1 MMPSVE
7 ALIQQAQIAEREG
20 RRDDARSLYERALYS
35 LKRSQDGRLA
45 SSILRWIGRTYYLDA
60 NAEAALD
67 CLQAAI
73 AVAELTGDAAAIGHA
88 INVKGNVHQGQGDLD
103 QAEALYLEARSHAID
118 AGETRLAAM
127 TAQNLGVI
135 SAIRADHEKALRYY
149 RTSLAE
155 FRSLGA
161 PKEVLLAL
169 NNMGILCTDLERW
182 DDANR
187 AFEEAVQIAEALGD
201 IPARIMIEVNRAE
214 LAIARGDFVAART
227 ACELAMSLSSQTQDG
242 FALGEIEK
250 HFGTVAREMGE
261 LSAAEEHLERAQKI
275 ATERRDLLL
284 SAETAREHAELCRKQ
299 GRHRDGLMHLNRGH
313 RIFSQLNAKKD
324 LADLDRRNAR
334 LERHFIDAVRH
345 WSGSIESKDR
355 YTQGHCERVA
365 DLACALALRAGME
378 PRELFWF
385 RIGAIVHDVGKL
397 IIPSEILNKP
407 GKLAPDEWELIKRH
421 PVAGVEMLADMDFPG
436 DVIPMV
442 RSHHERWDGQ
452 GYPDGLAG
460 EQIPRSARIL
470 CVADVYDALMSK
482 RSYKGALSHEAALEI
497 MRADIGRQFDP
508 DLFALFE
515 DLTKTRAPSLRQ
527 RAAVEPSQPSERSG
541 PAVRDF
547 SVSGPTDDLTG
558 LLMRRPFV
566 DIASKIL
573 AERGPFATVSLIV
586 IDVDEFKHVNDTH
599 GHLQGDAVLR
609 VVAGTLREL
618 AQSTGIIGRYAGD
631 EFVILLPHTPAEEA
645 AELAER
651 IRGTVRRAA
660 VPLRERSGSISV
672 SLSMGVVGARVEHTD
687 FDKLFEAADKALYEA
702 KRRGRDTVVSA
713 SESAEAAREP
723 TINLKQFVGREAEL
737 QRLVRSLEAT
747 MESGPQL
754 VSVTGEAGVGKSTLV
769 RRLASEVRL
778 RAGSLVTGRCLEA
791 DAKPPYAPWAE
802 VIAAIHQSG
811 IVGPQDWKELPRLVP
826 ALGGAPAEPS
836 PSKYTLF
843 DEVVRY
849 LRLASGARPI
859 VLVLD
864 DMQWSDSAT
873 WDLLEHV
880 MAQLE
885 HERMLICLTM
895 RAEDTRGEALERRH
909 RLLRDE
915 RFHEIHLERLSET
928 ELQQWLVSVFSGEA
942 NRELLAYLQRYSEGN
957 PLLATQLVRML
968 LDDGAVRFEHGRW
981 ALRAERDGDL
991 PAALTGLMDRRLE
1004 RLSPNTRKIL
1014 NTAAVIGR
1022 LFDVDLAMAAGAGP
1036 EDEVLDALDEG
1047 IAHAVLEP
1055 MEELSGSMFSFTHGL
1070 LVDAVRRTI
1079 NPRRLSRIH
1088 ERVAVA
1094 MEERT
1099 PDNVAEIA
1107 IHFDRAGIPHKAFR
1121 HAMAAGGASLLM
1133 YAHAEARRFFEIA
1146 ERAASDPVERAQ
1158 ALHRLAEVAETEG
1171 RYALTEE
1178 LCDRAL
1184 AGLAGRAD
1192 DHSILGLRR
1201 MRERTRALQGQPAN
1215 ETIAACCEL
1224 LGKARELQDRAEE
1237 AALLNMISQYQG
1249 RLGEWQDAE
1258 EVAREAV
1265 AAAEAA
1271 QDARLLAEALT
1282 RLGTSMMDR
1291 RSDEAADFYHRALG
1305 LFRTVGDRCGE
1316 ARCYINIGI
1325 IHQRAGE
1332 VPAAEAA
1339 YDRAL
1344 EAANSAHAVDLAG
1357 LASLNL
1363 GVLYLRRGQME
1374 LASERYDDALSRFT
1388 ESSNESHRLAT
1399 LYNMAHLA
1407 RESED
1412 WSTASSL
1419 YDQVVAVAA
1428 RIGQPDV
1435 ELGARAGQALA
1446 ALAVGARSVAED
1458 AMRWIR
1464 TNVEP
1469 RPEWWFQGRDLVD
1482 ALRIRLAAERG
1493 DDAHALRLLHE
1504 AVAIAGRYDPYVA
1517 AYLVAECA
1525 PSLRRSTD
1533 ALLQLIDQISP
1544 EVEALG
1550 FAGVAERLAVLR
1562 IALASASAAA

>member
-1 MMPSVE
+1 MSLSVE
-7 ALIQQAQIAEREG
+7 ELIQQAQIAEREG

-35 LKRSQDGRLA
+35 LKRAQDGRIA
-45 SSILRWIGRTYYLDA
+45 SSLLRWVARGYQADDP
-60 NAEAALD
+60 EAAHD
-67 CLQAAI
+67 CLEAAI
-73 AVAELTGDAAAIGHA
+73 AVAELAGDGAAIGHA
-88 INVKGNVHQGQGDLD
+88 INVRGNVYQDHGNLDL
-103 QAEALYLEARSHAID
+103 AEGLYLDARSHAID
-118 AGETRLAAM
+118 ASETRLAAM

-135 SAIRADHEKALRYY
+135 AMIRGDHERALRYY

-155 FRSLGA
+155 FRTLGA
-161 PKEVLLAL
+161 PKEVLGAL
-169 NNMGILCTDLERW
+169 NNMGMLCTDLERW
-182 DDANR
+182 DDATR
-187 AFEEAVQIAEALGD
+187 AFDEAVQIAQALGD
-201 IPARIMIEVNRAE
+201 IPSRVLIEVNRAE
-214 LAIARGDFVAART
+214 LAIGRSDFVAART
-227 ACELAMSLSSQTQDG
+227 ACELARSLSSHTQDG
-242 FALGEIEK
+242 FAAGEIEK
-250 HFGTVAREMGE
+250 HLGIIAREMGE

-275 ATERRDLLL
+275 AAERRNLLL

-313 RIFSQLNAKKD
+313 RIFTQLNAKRD
-324 LADLDRRNAR
+324 LADIDKRSAR

-365 DLACALALRAGME
+365 DLACALAIRAGMD

-421 PVAGVEMLADMDFPG
+421 PAAGVEMLADMDFPG

-442 RSHHERWDGQ
+442 RSHHERWDGR
-452 GYPDGLAG
+452 GYPDALVG
-460 EQIPRSARIL
+460 ENIPRSARIL
-470 CVADVYDALMSK
+470 CIADVYDALMSK

-497 MRADIGRQFDP
+497 MRADVTRQFDP
-508 DLFALFE
+508 ELFE
-515 DLTKTRAPSLRQ
+515 HFEALTRSRPQTTRQ
-527 RAAVEPSQPSERSG
+527 RAVVEAP
-541 PAVRDF
+541 PAAAPAARDF
-547 SVSGPTDDLTG
+547 TINGPSDDLTG
-558 LLMRRPFV
+558 VLMRRPFV
-566 DIASKIL
+566 DLSNKIL
-573 AERGPFATVSLIV
+573 AERGPFATVSLLV
-586 IDVDEFKHVNDTH
+586 IDVDEFKQVNDSQ

-618 AQSTGIIGRYAGD
+618 AAPTGIIGRYAGD
-631 EFVILLPHTPAEEA
+631 EFVILLPHTPADEA

-651 IRGTVRRAA
+651 IRGTVRRAS

-672 SLSMGVVGARVEHTD
+672 TLSIGVVGARPEHTD
-687 FDKLFEAADKALYEA
+687 FDALFEAADRALYEA
-702 KRRGRDTVVSA
+702 KRRGRDSVVSA
-713 SESAEAAREP
+713 SESEEANHEP
-723 TINLKQFVGREAEL
+723 SLNLKQFVGREEEMH
-737 QRLVRSLEAT
+737 RLVRLLETT

-754 VSVTGEAGVGKSTLV
+754 ASIIGEAGVGKSTLV

-778 RAGSLVTGRCLEA
+778 RAGSLVGGRCVEA

-802 VIAAIHQSG
+802 VISAIHQLG
-811 IVGPQDWKELPRLVP
+811 VVTPHEWRELPRLVP
-826 ALGGAPAEPS
+826 ALGTSAHEPS
-836 PSKYTLF
+836 GNKYTLY
-843 DEVVRY
+843 DEIVSY
-849 LRLASGARPI
+849 LRLAAAARPVVI
-859 VLVLD
+859 VLD

-873 WDLLEHV
+873 WDVLEHV
-880 MAQLE
+880 MTQLE
-885 HERMLICLTM
+885 HERVLICLTL
-895 RAEDTRGEALERRH
+895 RSEDARGEATERRN

-915 RFHEIHLERLSET
+915 RFHEIPVARLNEQ
-928 ELQQWLVSVFSGEA
+928 EIQQWLASVFGADAS
-942 NRELLAYLQRYSEGN
+942 RDLLVYCQRYSEGN

-968 LDDGAVRFEHGRW
+968 LDDGAVRYEHGRW
-981 ALRAERDGDL
+981 VLRAEREGDL

-1004 RLSPNTRKIL
+1004 RLSPTTRRIL

-1022 LFDVDLAMAAGAGP
+1022 TFDIDLAIEAGAGP
-1036 EDEVLDALDEG
+1036 EEEVLDALDEG
-1047 IAHAVLEP
+1047 MSHAVIEA
-1055 MEELSGSMFSFTHGL
+1055 SQDIAGSHFSFTHGL

-1094 MEERT
+1094 MEQRT

-1107 IHFDRAGIPHKAFR
+1107 IHYDRAGIPHKAFR
-1121 HAMAAGGASLLM
+1121 HAMAAGGAALGM

-1146 ERAASDPVERAQ
+1146 ERAASDPVERAH

-1184 AGLAGRAD
+1184 AGLAGRSD
-1192 DHSILGLRR
+1192 DNAILALRR
-1201 MRERTRALQGQPAN
+1201 MRERTRALQGQPAS
-1215 ETIAACCEL
+1215 ETIAACREL
-1224 LGKARELQDRAEE
+1224 LVTARSLEDRSEE

-1249 RLGEWQDAE
+1249 RLGEWQEAE
-1258 EVAREAV
+1258 DVAREAV
-1265 AAAEAA
+1265 SAAEQAD
-1271 QDARLLAEALT
+1271 DARLLAEALT

-1291 RSDEAADFYHRALG
+1291 RSGEAASFYQRALAG
-1305 LFRTVGDRCGE
+1305 FRSVNDRCGE
-1316 ARCYINIGI
+1316 ARCHINIGI

-1332 VPAAEAA
+1332 VSAAEAA

-1344 EAANSAHAVDLAG
+1344 EAANGAHAVDLAG

-1363 GVLYLRRGQME
+1363 GVLYLRRGQVD
-1374 LASERYDDALSRFT
+1374 LASERYEDALARFT

-1399 LYNMAHLA
+1399 LYNMADLA

-1412 WSTASSL
+1412 WATASAL
-1419 YDQVVAVAA
+1419 YEQVLGVAA

-1469 RPEWWFQGRDLVD
+1469 RPDWWFQGRDLVD

-1504 AVAIAGRYDPYVA
+1504 AVAIARQYDPYIA

-1525 PSLRRSTD
+1525 PSMRRSTE
-1533 ALLQLIDQISP
+1533 ALLALIDQVSP

-1550 FAGVAERLAVLR
+1550 FAGIAERLSVLR
-1562 IALASASAAA
+1562 IALAGATQAA

>member
-1 MMPSVE
+1 MLSVE
-7 ALIQQAQIAEREG
+7 ELIQQAQIAEREG

-35 LKRSQDGRLA
+35 LKRAQDGRIA
-45 SSILRWIGRTYYLDA
+45 SSLLRWVARTYQADDPD
-60 NAEAALD
+60 AALD
-67 CLQAAI
+67 CLEAAI
-73 AVAELTGDAAAIGHA
+73 AVAQLASDAAAIGHA
-88 INVKGNVHQGQGDLD
+88 INVRGNVHQQQGNLD
-103 QAEALYLEARSHAID
+103 QAEGLYLEARSHAID
-118 AGETRLAAM
+118 ASETRLAAM

-135 SAIRADHEKALRYY
+135 SMVRGDHEKTLRYY

-155 FRSLGA
+155 FRTLGA
-161 PKEVLLAL
+161 PKEVLLSL
-169 NNMGILCTDLERW
+169 NNMGMLCTDLERW
-182 DDANR
+182 DDATR
-187 AFEEAVQIAEALGD
+187 AFDEAVQIADALGD
-201 IPARIMIEVNRAE
+201 IPSRVLLEVNRAE
-214 LAIARGDFVAART
+214 LEIVRGDFIVGARRVRARPVA
-227 ACELAMSLSSQTQDG
+227 L
-242 FALGEIEK
+242 
-250 HFGTVAREMGE
+250 VAHPGRI
-261 LSAAEEHLERAQKI
+261 RR
-275 ATERRDLLL
+275 RRDREAPRHRGARDGRAVGGRRAPRARAEDRRRATRPAALRRDGARARGAVPQAGAASRCADAPESRPSHLL
-284 SAETAREHAELCRKQ
+284 AAQREARP
-299 GRHRDGLMHLNRGH
+299 GRHRSSATRASSATSSTPCGTGRVRSNRRTGTRRATASAW
-313 RIFSQLNAKKD
+313 RIS
-324 LADLDRRNAR
+324 RAR
-334 LERHFIDAVRH
+334 SR
-345 WSGSIESKDR
+345 
-355 YTQGHCERVA
+355 CEP
-365 DLACALALRAGME
+365 ALE

-442 RSHHERWDGQ
+442 RSHHERWDGR

-460 EQIPRSARIL
+460 EHIPRSARIL
-470 CVADVYDALMSK
+470 CIADVYDALMSK

-497 MRADIGRQFDP
+497 MRADVTRQFDP
-508 DLFALFE
+508 ELFE
-515 DLTKTRAPSLRQ
+515 HFEALTRTRPQTVRQ
-527 RAAVEPSQPSERSG
+527 RAVVEPQAADR

-547 SVSGPTDDLTG
+547 TINGPSDDLTG

-566 DIASKIL
+566 DLANKIL
-573 AERGPFATVSLIV
+573 AERGPFATVSLLV
-586 IDVDEFKHVNDTH
+586 IDVDEFKHVNDSH

-618 AQSTGIIGRYAGD
+618 AASTGIIGRYAGD
-631 EFVILLPHTPAEEA
+631 EFVILLPHTPADEA

-651 IRGTVRRAA
+651 IRGTVRRAS

-672 SLSMGVVGARVEHTD
+672 TLSIGVVGARPEHTD
-687 FDKLFEAADKALYEA
+687 FDALFEAADRALYEA

-713 SESAEAAREP
+713 SEGEEPSREP
-723 TINLKQFVGREAEL
+723 SLNLKQFVGREEEMH
-737 QRLVRSLEAT
+737 RLVRLLEAT
-747 MESGPQL
+747 MESGPRL
-754 VSVTGEAGVGKSTLV
+754 ASVIGEAGVGKSTLV

-778 RAGSLVTGRCLEA
+778 RAGSLVGGRCVEA

-802 VIAAIHQSG
+802 VIAAIHQLG
-811 IVGPQDWKELPRLVP
+811 VVARHDWRELPRLVP
-826 ALGGAPAEPS
+826 ALGASAHEPS
-836 PSKYTLF
+836 GNKYTLF
-843 DEVVRY
+843 DEIVSY
-849 LRLASGARPI
+849 LRLAAGARPVVI
-859 VLVLD
+859 VLD

-873 WDLLEHV
+873 WDVLEHV
-880 MAQLE
+880 MTQLE
-885 HERMLICLTM
+885 HERVMICLTL
-895 RAEDTRGEALERRH
+895 RSEDSRGEATERRN

-915 RFHEIHLERLSET
+915 RFHEIALSRLSEQ
-928 ELQQWLVSVFSGEA
+928 EIQQWLAGVFGADAS
-942 NRELLAYLQRYSEGN
+942 RDLLAYCQRYSEGN

-968 LDDGAVRFEHGRW
+968 LDDGAVRYEHGRW
-981 ALRAERDGDL
+981 VLRAERDGEL

-1004 RLSPNTRKIL
+1004 RLSANTRRIL
-1014 NTAAVIGR
+1014 NTASVIGR
-1022 LFDVDLAMAAGAGP
+1022 TFDIDLAIAAGAGP

-1047 IAHAVLEP
+1047 MAHAVLEP
-1055 MEELSGSMFSFTHGL
+1055 SQDIAGSQFSFTHGL

-1099 PDNVAEIA
+1099 PDNAAEIA
-1107 IHFDRAGIPHKAFR
+1107 IHYDRAGIPHKAFR
-1121 HAMAAGGASLLM
+1121 HAMAAGGAALAM

-1146 ERAASDPVERAQ
+1146 ERAASDPVERAH

-1184 AGLAGRAD
+1184 AGLAGRSD
-1192 DHSILGLRR
+1192 DNAILGLRR
-1201 MRERTRALQGQPAN
+1201 MRERTRALQGQPAS
-1215 ETIAACCEL
+1215 ETIAACREL
-1224 LGKARELQDRAEE
+1224 LSTARSLEDRSEE

-1249 RLGEWQDAE
+1249 RLGEWQEAE
-1258 EVAREAV
+1258 VVAREAV
-1265 AAAEAA
+1265 AAAEQAN
-1271 QDARLLAEALT
+1271 DARLLAEALT

-1291 RSDEAADFYHRALG
+1291 RSDEAAVFYQRALAG
-1305 LFRTVGDRCGE
+1305 FRSVNDRCGE
-1316 ARCYINIGI
+1316 ARCHINIGI
-1325 IHQRAGE
+1325 IHQRSGE
-1332 VPAAEAA
+1332 VSAAEAA

-1363 GVLYLRRGQME
+1363 GVLYMRRGQLD
-1374 LASERYDDALSRFT
+1374 LAGERFEDALARFT

-1412 WSTASSL
+1412 WATASTL
-1419 YDQVVAVAA
+1419 YDQVFGVAA

-1504 AVAIAGRYDPYVA
+1504 AVAIAGQYDPYVA

-1525 PSLRRSTD
+1525 PSLRRSTE
-1533 ALLQLIDQISP
+1533 ALLVLIDQISP
-1544 EVEALG
+1544 EAEALG
-1550 FAGVAERLAVLR
+1550 FAGVAERLSVLR
-1562 IALASASAAA
+1562 IALAGSSQAA

>member
-1 MMPSVE
+1 MTPSVDV
-7 ALIQQAQIAEREG
+7 LIEQAQVAEREG

-35 LKRSQDGRLA
+35 LKRAHDGRVA
-45 SSILRWIGRTYYLDA
+45 SSLLRWVGRTYQLDA
-60 NAEAALD
+60 EVDTALD
-67 CLQAAI
+67 CLEAAI
-73 AVAELTGDAAAIGHA
+73 TVGELTGDVAAIGHA
-88 INVKGNVHQGQGDLD
+88 VNVQGNLEHQQGHLD
-103 QAEALYLEARSHAID
+103 QAEALYLRARSHAMD
-118 AGETRLAAM
+118 SGETRLAAM

-135 SAIRADHEKALRYY
+135 AAVRGDHEKTLRYY
-149 RTSLAE
+149 KTSLAAY
-155 FRSLGA
+155 RTLGA
-161 PKEVLLAL
+161 PKEVLGAL
-169 NNMGILCTDLERW
+169 NNMGMLCTDLERW
-182 DDANR
+182 DDATR
-187 AFEEAVQIAEALGD
+187 AFDEAMQIAEALGD
-201 IPARIMIEVNRAE
+201 IPARILLEVNRAE
-214 LAIARGDFVAART
+214 LEIARGDHAAARKS
-227 ACELAMSLSSQTQDG
+227 CELAMSLSSQTHD
-242 FALGEIEK
+242 AVARGEIEK
-250 HFGTVAREMGE
+250 HFGTIARELGE
-261 LSAAEEHLERAQKI
+261 LSASEEHFERAQRI
-275 ATERRDLLL
+275 AVDRRDMLL

-299 GRHRDGLMHLNRGH
+299 GRNRDALMHLNRGH
-313 RIFSQLNAKKD
+313 RLFTQLNAKRD
-324 LADLDRRNAR
+324 LADIDRRNAR
-334 LERHFIDAVRH
+334 LERGFIDAVRH

-365 DLACALALRAGME
+365 DLACALALRAGLE

-421 PVAGVEMLADMDFPG
+421 PVAGVEMLSDMDFPG

-452 GYPDGLAG
+452 GYPDALVG
-460 EQIPRSARIL
+460 ENIPRSARIL
-470 CVADVYDALMSK
+470 CIADVYDALMSK
-482 RSYKGALSHEAALEI
+482 RSYKGALTHDAALEI
-497 MRADIGRQFDP
+497 MRDDVGKQFDP
-508 DLFALFE
+508 ELFALFE
-515 DLTKTRAPSLRQ
+515 ELTRARAPSLRQ
-527 RAAVEPSQPSERSG
+527 RVVVESKAADRA
-541 PAVRDF
+541 AVRDL
-547 SVSGPTDDLTG
+547 SISGPSDDLTG
-558 LLMRRPFV
+558 LLMRRPFI
-566 DIASKIL
+566 DIANKIL
-573 AERGPFATVSLIV
+573 SERGPFATVSLIA
-586 IDVDEFKHVNDTH
+586 IDVDEFKNVNDTH

-609 VVAGTLREL
+609 VVTGTLREL

-631 EFVILLPHTPAEEA
+631 EFLVLLPHTPADEA

-651 IRGTVRRAA
+651 IRNTVRRAA
-660 VPLRERSGSISV
+660 IPLRERSGSISV
-672 SLSMGVVGARVEHTD
+672 TLSVGVAGARPEHRD
-687 FDKLFEAADKALYEA
+687 FDGLFETADRALYEA

-713 SESAEAAREP
+713 AETEQDSKEP
-723 TINLKQFVGREAEL
+723 TINLKQFVGRETET
-737 QRLVRSLEAT
+737 QRLIRLLESS
-747 MESGPQL
+747 MNNGPYL
-754 VSVTGEAGVGKSTLV
+754 VSIVGEAGVGKSTLV
-769 RRLASEVRL
+769 RRLMSEVRL
-778 RAGSLVTGRCLEA
+778 RAGGLASGRCVEA

-802 VIAAIHQSG
+802 VIAGIHQLG
-811 IVGPQDWKELPRLVP
+811 VVPAHDWHELPRLVP
-826 ALGGAPAEPS
+826 ALGMGVLEPS
-836 PSKYTLF
+836 GNKYALF
-843 DEVVRY
+843 DEIVKY
-849 LRLASGARPI
+849 LRLATAARPI
-859 VLVLD
+859 VVVLD
-864 DMQWSDSAT
+864 DMQWSDAAT
-873 WDLLEHV
+873 WDVLEHV

-885 HERMLICLTM
+885 QERLLICLTM
-895 RAEDTRGEALERRH
+895 RSEDTRGEASERRH

-915 RFHEIHLERLSET
+915 RFHEVELSRLTPSEVH
-928 ELQQWLVSVFSGEA
+928 QWLTIVFGGDAS
-942 NRELLAYLQRYSEGN
+942 RDLLAYLQRYSEGN

-968 LDDGAVRFEHGRW
+968 LDDGAVRYEHGRW
-981 ALRAERDGDL
+981 ALRSERESDL

-1004 RLSPNTRKIL
+1004 RLSDMTRRVL

-1022 LFDVDLAMAAGAGP
+1022 SFDVDLAMAAGAGP

-1047 IAHAVLEP
+1047 IAHAVIEP
-1055 MEELSGSMFSFTHGL
+1055 ANETTGSEFSFTHGL

-1094 MEERT
+1094 MEQHA

-1107 IHFDRAGIPHKAFR
+1107 IHYDRAGIPQKAFR
-1121 HAMAAGGASLLM
+1121 HAIAAGGSALTV

-1146 ERAASDPVERAQ
+1146 ERAASDPIERAQ

-1184 AGLAGRAD
+1184 AGLAGRSD
-1192 DHSILGLRR
+1192 DRAILGLRR

-1215 ETIAACCEL
+1215 ETIAACRDL
-1224 LGKARELQDRAEE
+1224 LHKARVLGDRSEQ

-1249 RLGEWQDAE
+1249 RLGDWKDAE
-1258 EVAREAV
+1258 NVAREAV
-1265 AAAEAA
+1265 AAAEDAN
-1271 QDARLLAEALT
+1271 DARLMAEALT

-1291 RSDEAADFYHRALG
+1291 RSEESSGHYHRALA
-1305 LFRTVGDRCGE
+1305 LFRTVGDLCGE

-1332 VPAAEAA
+1332 ITAAESA

-1344 EAANSAHAVDLAG
+1344 EAATSAHAVDLAG

-1363 GVLYLRRGQME
+1363 GVLYLRRGQTD
-1374 LASERYDDALSRFT
+1374 LASERYHEALERFT

-1407 RESED
+1407 REAED
-1412 WSTASSL
+1412 WATASAL

-1464 TNVEP
+1464 ANVEP

-1493 DDAHALRLLHE
+1493 DDAHAMRLLHE
-1504 AVAIAGRYDPYVA
+1504 AVVIAGRYDPYVA

-1525 PSLRRSTD
+1525 PSLRRSTE
-1533 ALLQLIDQISP
+1533 ALIALIDQISP
-1544 EVEALG
+1544 EVDSLG
-1550 FAGVAERLAVLR
+1550 FAGIAERLAVLR
-1562 IALASASAAA
+1562 IALGSATQAA